1 MADGFNPQ
9 EMIDRFRERADAVKK
24 RNLPAVGGEERR
36 LFIEQAERDFMDF
49 AIIADASVALDDGIL
64 TLTINL
70 RQNSDSGGYRMQAVE
85 RHLRLGTVTHSRGC
99 SSVG

>member
-9 EMIDRFRERADAVKK
+9 EMIDRFRERAEAVKK

-49 AIIADASVALDDGIL
+49 SIIADAAPTVENGIL
-64 TLTINL
+64 NL
-70 RQNSDSGGYRMQAVE
+70 VIDLRPASDS
-85 RHLRLGTVTHSRGC
+85 
-99 SSVG
+99 

>member
-9 EMIDRFRERADAVKK
+9 EMIKRFQERADAVKK

-49 AIIADASVALDDGIL
+49 SIIAAASVTMDDGIL
-64 TLTINL
+64 TMSIDL
-70 RQNSDSGGYRMQAVE
+70 RPPES
-85 RHLRLGTVTHSRGC
+85 
-99 SSVG
+99 

>member
-9 EMIDRFRERADAVKK
+9 EMIDRFRERAEAVKK

-49 AIIADASVALDDGIL
+49 SIISDASATIENGVL
-64 TLTINL
+64 TLSIDL
-70 RQNSDSGGYRMQAVE
+70 RPPDSQSDQPS
-85 RHLRLGTVTHSRGC
+85 
-99 SSVG
+99 

>member
-9 EMIDRFRERADAVKK
+9 EMIKRFRERADAVKK

-49 AIIADASVALDDGIL
+49 SIIADASVTMDDGIL
-64 TLTINL
+64 TMSIDL
-70 RQNSDSGGYRMQAVE
+70 RPPES
-85 RHLRLGTVTHSRGC
+85 
-99 SSVG
+99 

>member
-9 EMIDRFRERADAVKK
+9 EMIKRFRERADAVKK

-49 AIIADASVALDDGIL
+49 SIIADASVTMDDGIL
-64 TLTINL
+64 TMSIDL
-70 RQNSDSGGYRMQAVE
+70 RPRES
-85 RHLRLGTVTHSRGC
+85 
-99 SSVG
+99 

>member
-64 TLTINL
+64 ILTINL
-70 RQNSDSGGYRMQAVE
+70 RQNSDSGG
-85 RHLRLGTVTHSRGC
+85 
-99 SSVG
+99 

>member
-9 EMIDRFRERADAVKK
+9 EMIDRFRDRAEAVQK

-49 AIIADASVALDDGIL
+49 SIIADALPTMEDGVL
-64 TLTINL
+64 NL
-70 RQNSDSGGYRMQAVE
+70 AIDLRPPSDS
-85 RHLRLGTVTHSRGC
+85 
-99 SSVG
+99 

>member
-9 EMIDRFRERADAVKK
+9 EMIDRFRERAEAVKK

-49 AIIADASVALDDGIL
+49 SIIADALPTMEDGVL
-64 TLTINL
+64 NL
-70 RQNSDSGGYRMQAVE
+70 AIDLRPPSDS
-85 RHLRLGTVTHSRGC
+85 
-99 SSVG
+99 

>member
-9 EMIDRFRERADAVKK
+9 EMIDRFRERAEAVKK

-49 AIIADASVALDDGIL
+49 SVIADATATLEDGIL
-64 TLTINL
+64 TLSVDL
-70 RQNSDSGGYRMQAVE
+70 RPPDKQSDEQS
-85 RHLRLGTVTHSRGC
+85 
-99 SSVG
+99 

>member
-9 EMIDRFRERADAVKK
+9 EMIDRFRERAEAVKK

-49 AIIADASVALDDGIL
+49 SVIADATATLENGIL
-64 TLTINL
+64 TVSVDL
-70 RQNSDSGGYRMQAVE
+70 RPPDKQSDEQS
-85 RHLRLGTVTHSRGC
+85 
-99 SSVG
+99 

>member
-9 EMIDRFRERADAVKK
+9 EMIDRFRERAEAVKK

-49 AIIADASVALDDGIL
+49 SVIADATAALENGIL
-64 TLTINL
+64 TLSVDL
-70 RQNSDSGGYRMQAVE
+70 RPPDKQSDEQS
-85 RHLRLGTVTHSRGC
+85 
-99 SSVG
+99 

>member
-9 EMIDRFRERADAVKK
+9 EMIDRFRERAEAVKK

-49 AIIADASVALDDGIL
+49 SIIADASPTIENGIL
-64 TLTINL
+64 NL
-70 RQNSDSGGYRMQAVE
+70 VIDLRPGSDS
-85 RHLRLGTVTHSRGC
+85 
-99 SSVG
+99 

>member
-9 EMIDRFRERADAVKK
+9 EMIDRFRERAEAVKK

-49 AIIADASVALDDGIL
+49 SIISDASATLENGIL
-64 TLTINL
+64 TLSIDL
-70 RQNSDSGGYRMQAVE
+70 RPPDSPSGEQG
-85 RHLRLGTVTHSRGC
+85 
-99 SSVG
+99 

>member
-1 MADGFNPQ
+1 MADGFTPQ

-70 RQNSDSGGYRMQAVE
+70 RQNSDSGG
-85 RHLRLGTVTHSRGC
+85 
-99 SSVG
+99 

>member
-9 EMIDRFRERADAVKK
+9 EMIDRFRERAEAVKK

-49 AIIADASVALDDGIL
+49 SIIADASPNVENGIL
-64 TLTINL
+64 NL
-70 RQNSDSGGYRMQAVE
+70 VIDLRPTTDS
-85 RHLRLGTVTHSRGC
+85 
-99 SSVG
+99 